1 MQRLVGFENAKVM
14 TGESTQLPKGG
25 YIVKI
30 MDCQEISG
38 EKNGKRY
45 SYLAFSF
52 DVCEGEYKN
61 HFTNLYTASTDENKK
76 WRGVLNVFVPQEG
89 DVYYE
94 DNLSR
99 FKTMTA
105 NFEESN
111 KGYAWNWDEK
121 TLKNKVIGI
130 IYGEKEF
137 LTNDNEVIIITEPKY
152 FTSVERIREG
162 KFKIPAIKKL
172 NRPAM
177 TSSVASGFD
186 AFTTD
191 DSNEKLPWEL

>member
-30 MDCQEISG
+30 MDCHEISG

-61 HFTNLYTASTDENKK
+61 HFSNLYTATTDENKK
-76 WRGVLNVFVPQEG
+76 WKGVLNVFIPQEG
-89 DVYYE
+89 DIYYE

-111 KGYAWNWDEK
+111 PGYAWNWDEK
-121 TLKNKVIGI
+121 TLKNKIIGI
-130 IYGEKEF
+130 IYGEKEYIP
-137 LTNDNEVIIITEPKY
+137 DNSDTMIIITEPKY
-152 FTSVERIREG
+152 FTSVERVKEG

-172 NRPAM
+172 NRAASA
-177 TSSVASGFD
+177 SSTASVFD
-186 AFTTD
+186 TFTAD
-191 DSNEKLPWEL
+191 ASNEKLPWE

>member
-130 IYGEKEF
+130 ISFSSIIIEKEINPLF
-137 LTNDNEVIIITEPKY
+137 LICNCATQFLVILN
-152 FTSVERIREG
+152 
-162 KFKIPAIKKL
+162 FKSNSNIL
-172 NRPAM
+172 NI
-177 TSSVASGFD
+177 F
-186 AFTTD
+186 
-191 DSNEKLPWEL
+191 